1 MKKKHVYLKGEL
13 GLSNFFTNLFRLI
26 FIVTLTISLQLNITD
41 LDFWFLICSFWA
53 MMTCMD
59 MRDPNFK

>member
-13 GLSNFFTNLFRLI
+13 ELSNFFTNLFRLI

-41 LDFWFLICSFWA
+41 LGFWFLTCSFWA
-53 MMTCMD
+53 IMTCMD
-59 MRDPNFK
+59 INNSDFK

>member
-13 GLSNFFTNLFRLI
+13 ELSNFFTNLFRLI
-26 FIVTLTISLQLNITD
+26 FIATLTTSLQLNITD
-41 LDFWFLICSFWA
+41 LSFWFLIFSFWA

-59 MRDPNFK
+59 MKNSDFK

>member
-26 FIVTLTISLQLNITD
+26 FIVTLTTSLQLNITD
-41 LDFWFLICSFWA
+41 LDFWFLIFGYA
-53 MMTCMD
+53 
-59 MRDPNFK
+59 FQ